1 MHPLVAKGLGLHP
14 ERPLTRE
21 EIGALL
27 AGRKAD
33 RKKIEGKRYPELQ
46 IVTDKRTGQT
56 KELIPIGAYDFTL
69 TPDKSVSVAWA
80 FAAPAEQAA
89 IWQAHRDAAHE
100 AMTYLET
107 IIGRARI
114 GDGGREGFEP
124 GYVGWLAF
132 DHHTARPTLTM
143 AVQKD
148 GQTVTEMVPVPVPG
162 DPDLHTHIF
171 VPNAVFC
178 ESGRVGALDTAQLQG
193 AVKEVGALYQAHLA
207 QHLRDRLSASVSL
220 DPETGMAR
228 LDAIPDAVRTHFSK
242 RTMGGEE
249 AARAYAKE
257 LGLDWDTLAPQR
269 RAGLLKAG
277 TQGTAPGLDGTLRE
291 KLRKDDMADFA
302 DWRRQADGLGWRYAG
317 VEIHGPPMPPLS
329 PEKRLQKAYEVA
341 LPWLEKELDR
351 RAVVG
356 VGEVRA
362 AALRGLIAHGIE
374 KSADIDA
381 VTERFMAEGVRQHGQ
396 DTKLYWQETNEPR
409 QAKLTTALH
418 VSQERAF
425 IALAKEAAADR
436 SDALSRDQARQAIQQ
451 SGLTFSSEQTEAIH
465 RLGEGGRLG
474 VMIGAAGIGKTT
486 SLQPLVSA
494 WHEQARDV
502 HGIALAWRQADELVD
517 AGIPQQRV
525 KALSV
530 FEQAT
535 AKGEIALSSKSVVVV
550 DELGLLG
557 TRQGLALLR
566 LQQQYGFRMVWMG
579 DPKQLASIEAGPII
593 ELSRRALGEEQVP
606 EILTTRRQQSER
618 ERAIAGLFRE
628 GKAAAA
634 LAMKREDGTAELVA
648 GGYREAVERVAALV
662 KERLSANAGD
672 PRYILTVSAPT
683 NADAHRLGVAIRQ
696 ARRELG
702 QVGPDRVRIKAVGQ
716 GGSEYP
722 MAIATG
728 DKVRLFAS
736 TRVQGERGSIGR
748 NGSVLT
754 VLDADEAGMRV
765 KNLKGR
771 EGRIDWKTL
780 ADEAGRVRLAYG
792 EVMTTHTAQGSTATE
807 HIYALPSGSQA
818 VTGFAA
824 YSSGTRHRR
833 ASYLV
838 ISEGAEKA
846 EVARS
851 RPLNDIRPIR
861 AEDAWANVATN
872 FSRQPT
878 KELAIDFLAKAGSVR
893 RGAAR
898 ALQDGLRP
906 IERQGGITHL
916 HRTFARKQETDALSP
931 VIAALERTVSRQRQI
946 IERIK
951 ELGPAVAQA
960 VRHRIEHMR
969 RPTRDRGQGPRIGL

>member
-1 MHPLVAKGLGLHP
+1 M
-14 ERPLTRE
+14 
-21 EIGALL
+21 
-27 AGRKAD
+27 
-33 RKKIEGKRYPELQ
+33 
-46 IVTDKRTGQT
+46 
-56 KELIPIGAYDFTL
+56 
-69 TPDKSVSVAWA
+69 
-80 FAAPAEQAA
+80 
-89 IWQAHRDAAHE
+89 
-100 AMTYLET
+100 
-107 IIGRARI
+107 
-114 GDGGREGFEP
+114 
-124 GYVGWLAF
+124 
-132 DHHTARPTLTM
+132 
-143 AVQKD
+143 
-148 GQTVTEMVPVPVPG
+148 
-162 DPDLHTHIF
+162 
-171 VPNAVFC
+171 
-178 ESGRVGALDTAQLQG
+178 
-193 AVKEVGALYQAHLA
+193 
-207 QHLRDRLSASVSL
+207 
-220 DPETGMAR
+220 
-228 LDAIPDAVRTHFSK
+228 
-242 RTMGGEE
+242 
-249 AARAYAKE
+249 
-257 LGLDWDTLAPQR
+257 
-269 RAGLLKAG
+269 
-277 TQGTAPGLDGTLRE
+277 
-291 KLRKDDMADFA
+291 
-302 DWRRQADGLGWRYAG
+302 
-317 VEIHGPPMPPLS
+317 
-329 PEKRLQKAYEVA
+329 
-341 LPWLEKELDR
+341 
-351 RAVVG
+351 
-356 VGEVRA
+356 
-362 AALRGLIAHGIE
+362 
-374 KSADIDA
+374 
-381 VTERFMAEGVRQHGQ
+381 
-396 DTKLYWQETNEPR
+396 
-409 QAKLTTALH
+409 
-418 VSQERAF
+418 
-425 IALAKEAAADR
+425 
-436 SDALSRDQARQAIQQ
+436 
-451 SGLTFSSEQTEAIH
+451 
-465 RLGEGGRLG
+465 
-474 VMIGAAGIGKTT
+474 
-486 SLQPLVSA
+486 
-494 WHEQARDV
+494 
-502 HGIALAWRQADELVD
+502 
-517 AGIPQQRV
+517 
-525 KALSV
+525 
-530 FEQAT
+530 
-535 AKGEIALSSKSVVVV
+535 VVV

-566 LQQQYGFRMVWMG
+566 LQQQHGFRMVWMG

-771 EGRIDWKTL
+771 EGRVDWKTL
-780 ADEAGRVRLAYG
+780 ADEAGRIRLAYG

-906 IERQGGITHL
+906 IQRQGGSPTCTGPS
-916 HRTFARKQETDALSP
+916 RTSRR
-931 VIAALERTVSRQRQI
+931 RTRY
-946 IERIK
+946 
-951 ELGPAVAQA
+951 
-960 VRHRIEHMR
+960 
-969 RPTRDRGQGPRIGL
+969 RP